1 MFCSPLHFQVP
12 LSMPHTIDPSLFLA
26 YWKECHA
33 RVQWPGSDASYSAR
47 QLCSYFSVPFVAAPR
62 YSENL
67 GIVGTRLPEF
77 KPALRIEP
85 NPKITSLGGFGD
97 VVAGKLPASFV
108 RAAAS
113 AAPNV
118 HTIDFTSMI
127 DTGAF
132 YESDGRGRF
141 GCNKN
146 LCGDVPDVLWSGFSK
161 LAMVYLRGLRVSN
174 AANSKQGLCKN
185 IGVAK
190 PSGAQKSRRD

>member
-1 MFCSPLHFQVP
+1 
-12 LSMPHTIDPSLFLA
+12 MPHTIDPSLFLA
-26 YWKECHA
+26 YRKECHA

-47 QLCSYFSVPFVAAPR
+47 QLCSYYSVPFVAPVHD
-62 YSENL
+62 YHWYENL
-67 GIVGTRLPEF
+67 GIVGARLPEF
-77 KPALRIEP
+77 SSPALRIEP

-127 DTGAF
+127 DSGAI
-132 YESDGRGRF
+132 YQTELRGRF
-141 GCNKN
+141 GCNRN

-161 LAMVYLRGLRVSN
+161 LAMVHLRGLRVSN

-185 IGVAK
+185 IAVAK

>member
-1 MFCSPLHFQVP
+1 
-12 LSMPHTIDPSLFLA
+12 MPHTIDPSLFLA

-47 QLCSYFSVPFVAAPR
+47 QLCSYYSVPFVAPVR
-62 YSENL
+62 RWPNL
-67 GIVGTRLPEF
+67 GIVGARLPEF
-77 KPALRIEP
+77 SSPALRIEP

-127 DTGAF
+127 ADTT
-132 YESDGRGRF
+132 ESGDRF

-161 LAMVYLRGLRVSN
+161 LAMVHLRGLRVSN

-185 IGVAK
+185 IAVAK

>member
-1 MFCSPLHFQVP
+1 
-12 LSMPHTIDPSLFLA
+12 MPHTIDPSLFLA

-33 RVQWPGSDASYSAR
+33 RVQWPGSGFPLFAR
-47 QLCSYFSVPFVAAPR
+47 QLCSYFSVPFVAPVR
-62 YSENL
+62 RWPNL

-77 KPALRIEP
+77 SSPALRIEP
-85 NPKITSLGGFGD
+85 NPKIISLGGFGD

-118 HTIDFTSMI
+118 HTIDFTSKI
-127 DTGAF
+127 DSGSIYQT
-132 YESDGRGRF
+132 ELRGRF
-141 GCNKN
+141 GCNRN

-185 IGVAK
+185 IAVAK